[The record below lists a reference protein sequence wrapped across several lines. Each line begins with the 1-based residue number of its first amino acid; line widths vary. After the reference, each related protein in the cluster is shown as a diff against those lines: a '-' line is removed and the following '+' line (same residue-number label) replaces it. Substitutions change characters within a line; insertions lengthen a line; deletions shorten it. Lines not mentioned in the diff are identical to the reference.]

1 MPIESL
7 IKSSVIPDF
16 CKSFLLSCA
25 CVVLA
30 GCITNDLASPI
41 LARCENSFR
50 LFINLIAFF
59 SPPLIPKDNIPPA
72 P

>member
-16 CKSFLLSCA
+16 CKSLLSCA

-59 SPPLIPKDNIPPA
+59 LPPLFQKII
-72 P
+72 

>member
-50 LFINLIAFF
+50 LFIKNLMR
-59 SPPLIPKDNIPPA
+59 
-72 P
+72 

>member
-1 MPIESL
+1 MGIIHFLAFSKAKFISSIKSSKSSMPIESL

-30 GCITNDLASPI
+30 GCITSDLASPI
-41 LARCENSFR
+41 LAKWLAN
-50 LFINLIAFF
+50 
-59 SPPLIPKDNIPPA
+59 
-72 P
+72 